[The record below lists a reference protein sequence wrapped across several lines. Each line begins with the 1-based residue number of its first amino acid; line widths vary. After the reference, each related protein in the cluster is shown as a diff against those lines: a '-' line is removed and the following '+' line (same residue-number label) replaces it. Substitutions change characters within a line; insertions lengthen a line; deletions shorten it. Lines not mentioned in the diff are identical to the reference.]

1 MPKPRYAV
9 DTSVSPEESRAEIE
23 RTLKRYEATRF
34 GYMWDEGTAV
44 VAFTVKG
51 RQVKF
56 ELPLPDREDAAFKQT
71 SSNQHGR
78 LGDFSPAKYDQ
89 AIKQRW
95 RALALVIK
103 AKLEAVETG
112 IVTFEEE
119 FMAHIVLPDGST
131 VGEWMT
137 PQIEQAYLG
146 GKMPPLM
153 LESKA
158 RG

>member
-1 MPKPRYAV
+1 MPKYAS
-9 DTSVSPEESRAEIE
+9 DTDVSPEASRAEIE
-23 RTLKRYEATRF
+23 RTLKRYDATRF
-34 GYMWDEGTAV
+34 GYMWDEGAAI

-56 ELPLPDREDAAFKQT
+56 ELPLPDRDAPEFFYT
-71 SSNQHGR
+71 HGGRHGR
-78 LGDFSPAKYDQ
+78 VGEFSERMYEQ

-137 PQIEQAYLG
+137 PQIEQAYLTA
-146 GKMPPLM
+146 KMPPLM
-153 LESKA
+153 LESRVNAKD
-158 RG
+158 